1 MRPLQDCQLV
11 AQGKVFQLQ
20 CCSSSKPRSDANQCG
35 KQSSKH
41 QVETLA
47 AYPDKINDLN
57 LNEVIGRDRAIL
69 EASAVTLGL
78 PSVVPLAL
86 AFFKPERTRS
96 TIRLRSNS
104 AMAPII

>member
-47 AYPDKINDLN
+47 AYPDKVNDLN
-57 LNEVIGRDRAIL
+57 LNEVIGRDK
-69 EASAVTLGL
+69 T
-78 PSVVPLAL
+78 P
-86 AFFKPERTRS
+86 
-96 TIRLRSNS
+96 NS
-104 AMAPII
+104 AAHSA

>member
-57 LNEVIGRDRAIL
+57 LNEVIGRDSEYNPQVTYHQEVAEAAFKKHECAAYAAPRGSL
-69 EASAVTLGL
+69 EWAMRDGHGL
-78 PSVVPLAL
+78 
-86 AFFKPERTRS
+86 
-96 TIRLRSNS
+96 N
-104 AMAPII
+104 